1 MVKWRVALVA
11 YCGVVLYVSSI
22 SPGDMPDGEKVVWD
36 KVLHFVEYA
45 IMGVLAWAAFG
56 RGTSGFAWGLFAFC
70 ACFGIA
76 DECWQ
81 DWLDHARTPDV
92 WDAAADAVGAFT
104 ALILC
109 QVFWKR

>member
-11 YCGVVLYVSSI
+11 YCGVVLYLSSM
-22 SPGDMPDGEKVVWD
+22 SPGDMPDGPKMVSD

-56 RGTSGFAWGLFAFC
+56 RGANGFPWGLFAFC
-70 ACFGIA
+70 VCFGIA

-81 DWLDHARTPDV
+81 DWHARTSDA
-92 WDAAADAVGAFT
+92 WDAAADAAGAF
-104 ALILC
+104 AGLLLC
-109 QVFWKR
+109 QVFRKS

>member
-11 YCGVVLYVSSI
+11 YCGVVLYLSSI
-22 SPGDMPDGEKVVWD
+22 SPGDMPAGPKMVSD

-56 RGTSGFAWGLFAFC
+56 RGASGFAWGLFAFC

-81 DWLDHARTPDV
+81 EFHGRTPDV
-92 WDAAADAVGAFT
+92 WDAAADAVGAFGG
-104 ALILC
+104 LLLSM
-109 QVFWKR
+109 VFWKR